1 MGRHVTDQRHVAGEQ
16 HQGQDGHFQTR

>member
-1 MGRHVTDQRHVAGEQ
+1 MGRHVTDQCHVAGEQ